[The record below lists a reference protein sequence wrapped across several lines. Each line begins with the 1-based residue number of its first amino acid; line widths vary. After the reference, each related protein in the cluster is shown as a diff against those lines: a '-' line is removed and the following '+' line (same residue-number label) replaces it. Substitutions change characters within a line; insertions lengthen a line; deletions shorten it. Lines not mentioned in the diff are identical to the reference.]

1 MPIHEFVC
9 LGCQAEFE
17 LLIRG
22 NEKTACPECGHAKL
36 EKQLS
41 IISTPA
47 AGGKSQPQAESCAM
61 PRCCG
66 GGCQPM

>member
-9 LGCQAEFE
+9 LDCKAEFE

-22 NEKTACPECGHAKL
+22 NERTTCPKCGHTKL

-41 IISTPA
+41 IIATPA
-47 AGGKSQPQAESCAM
+47 AAGKNQAPAENCSM

-66 GGCQPM
+66 GRCQSG